1 MASRLPVMPRA
12 IVVQAMAFSPWLALL
27 ARAVLIGFGSVGQVG
42 GASWGCAVSV
52 LLPAVYVT
60 ARVAPGVYIPTLAGG
75 CACCSCSAAAAFAA
89 REEGVSVASA
99 VGATSAAIAIARVML
114 RMMVRG
120 RGGAPV
126 GGGRMPLS
134 APATLPPL
142 AYSSPS

>member
-1 MASRLPVMPRA
+1 MRVPARWPAPETHGGYAATPTRCVRRVRRYCTAAPRPQMASRLPVMPRA
-12 IVVQAMAFSPWLALL
+12 IVVQAMAFSPWLALP

-89 REEGVSVASA
+89 REEGVSVAS
-99 VGATSAAIAIARVML
+99 
-114 RMMVRG
+114 
-120 RGGAPV
+120 
-126 GGGRMPLS
+126 
-134 APATLPPL
+134 
-142 AYSSPS
+142 